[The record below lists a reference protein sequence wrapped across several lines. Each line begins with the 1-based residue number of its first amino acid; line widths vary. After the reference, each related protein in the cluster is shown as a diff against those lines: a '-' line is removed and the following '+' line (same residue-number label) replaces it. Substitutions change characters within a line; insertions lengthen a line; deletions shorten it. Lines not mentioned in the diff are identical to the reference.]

1 MRAAGT
7 VTIIGESAGN
17 EQSMNDTR
25 PPNRQQEYHA
35 QNAVPEPQP
44 SQDSSAASW
53 QQRLYAPLTILAWL
67 AVVIVFA
74 WLLGHVARTLLTIV
88 LATILAFAL
97 TPLVS
102 LFSRWMPRFLAIL
115 LAYII
120 GFAIIFGIGALMVI
134 TVSDQVTSLV
144 HHLPDYA
151 KQAQKLQPD
160 IVRHLSRFG
169 VTQQKLQQTQQSIVN
184 HLQAI
189 GTRVA
194 EQSIATITNVVST
207 IVDLFLILILSVY
220 LTANGP
226 KIDTI
231 LRRESPRK
239 YRDQVTLLIAIVTR
253 VVGGYVRG
261 TLTLALLIGF
271 LVGIGMFVLGVP
283 YAALLGVLAFFMEF
297 IPILGVL
304 ISGAV
309 CVVIAFISG
318 GWVLAL
324 IVLGYF
330 VVIHVI
336 EGDVVGPRIMGAAVG
351 IHPATALIALVA
363 GTELFG
369 IWGALFGA
377 PIAGLIQAIGT
388 AAWRELHG
396 YEAGELLERVVE
408 GESETTAHLGKV
420 TPPEEDQDSEE
431 AEEDE
436 PRQTAFDMSE
446 RSERGADQTG
456 GRPLEPGPPPRV
468 PGKDGLE

>member
-1 MRAAGT
+1 M
-7 VTIIGESAGN
+7 N
-17 EQSMNDTR
+17 ETR
-25 PPNRQQEYHA
+25 PPNWQQEFLAHDA
-35 QNAVPEPQP
+35 ETEQQP
-44 SQDSSAASW
+44 SNDSVPANW
-53 QQRLYAPLTILAWL
+53 QRRLFAPLTILAWL

-74 WLLGHVARTLLTIV
+74 WLLGHVAKTLLTLV

-115 LAYII
+115 LAYLI

-151 KQAQKLQPD
+151 KQAQKIQPD

-169 VTQQKLQQTQQSIVN
+169 VTQQKLQQTQQTIVS
-184 HLQAI
+184 HLQTI
-189 GTRVA
+189 GTRLA
-194 EQSIATITNVVST
+194 EQSIATITNIVST

-226 KIDTI
+226 KIDAI
-231 LRRESPRK
+231 LRRETPRK
-239 YRDQVTLLIAIVTR
+239 YRDQITLLIAIVNR

-261 TLTLALLIGF
+261 TLTLAALIGF
-271 LVGIGMFVLGVP
+271 LVGIGMFLLGVP

-309 CVVIAFISG
+309 CVVVAFISG
-318 GWVLAL
+318 GWVLAVL
-324 IVLGYF
+324 VLGYF
-330 VVIHVI
+330 IFIHVI

-351 IHPATALIALVA
+351 IHPATALVALVA

-388 AAWRELHG
+388 AAWREFHG

-408 GESETTAHLGKV
+408 GESETTAHLGKIS
-420 TPPEEDQDSEE
+420 PPATENDEDVEEE
-431 AEEDE
+431 E
-436 PRQTAFDMSE
+436 PRQTRLDMSD
-446 RSERGADQTG
+446 RGAEQG
-456 GRPLEPGPPPRV
+456 SGRRLDPGPSHTIT
-468 PGKDGLE
+468 GKDSS